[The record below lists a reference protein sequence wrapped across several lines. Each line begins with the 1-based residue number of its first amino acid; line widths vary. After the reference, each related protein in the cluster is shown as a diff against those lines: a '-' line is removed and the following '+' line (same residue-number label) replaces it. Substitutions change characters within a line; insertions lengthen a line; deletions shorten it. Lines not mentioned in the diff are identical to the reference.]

1 MKKYSAL
8 KENRQNA
15 THLKIELRYSK
26 GGMNYFTYQHERRG
40 YYLMITPVERKD
52 YGNGLMMEGMVV
64 FSGIK
69 KLLKEVK
76 RQSAKAEAEAE
87 SMVEQSEHE
96 LIEYVLNK
104 NGLELA

>member
-1 MKKYSAL
+1 MKKYIAL
-8 KENRQNA
+8 KENGQNA
-15 THLKIELRYSK
+15 THLKIELHYSK
-26 GGMNYFTYQHERRG
+26 GGMNYFSYQQERRG
-40 YYLMITPVERKD
+40 YYLMVTPVERK
-52 YGNGLMMEGMVV
+52 GIMEGFIA

-87 SMVEQSEHE
+87 SMVEQNEHE

-104 NGLELA
+104 EGLELA

>member
-1 MKKYSAL
+1 MKKYIAL
-8 KENRQNA
+8 KENGQKA
-15 THLKIELRYSK
+15 THLKIELYYSK
-26 GGMNYFTYQHERRG
+26 GGMNYFTYRQERRG
-40 YYLMITPVERKD
+40 YYLSVAPVERKD
-52 YGNGLMMEGMVV
+52 YGNGLMMEGTVL

-87 SMVEQSEHE
+87 SMVEQNEHE
-96 LIEYVLNK
+96 LIEYVLND